1 MENTLSNETERYTD
15 VYVTVRPS
23 TFAVF
28 YNSYDADWWRK
39 KELLFYKAGCETG
52 LSKPVLNCA
61 LCTQSAKIYS
71 GLYRPE
77 LKMFRL
83 AQWAPWWPLLLT
95 ETVPST
101 VTRWCKNSWQYFPKP
116 ALKKKKNYVS
126 LGEEMILFHL
136 FDFYSHFVRWVGWFL
151 PLIYK

>member
-1 MENTLSNETERYTD
+1 MSTCSGKTSLVRGGSKVRMKRLYPRWRALSVLRQKGYTD

-28 YNSYDADWWRK
+28 CNSYDADWWRK
-39 KELLFYKAGCETG
+39 QELLFSKAGCENE
-52 LSKPVLNCA
+52 LSEPVLNCA

-95 ETVPST
+95 ETMPST
-101 VTRWCKNSWQYFPKP
+101 VTRWCKNSWPHFPKP
-116 ALKKKKNYVS
+116 ALKKTIMSPMVKK
-126 LGEEMILFHL
+126 
-136 FDFYSHFVRWVGWFL
+136 
-151 PLIYK
+151 